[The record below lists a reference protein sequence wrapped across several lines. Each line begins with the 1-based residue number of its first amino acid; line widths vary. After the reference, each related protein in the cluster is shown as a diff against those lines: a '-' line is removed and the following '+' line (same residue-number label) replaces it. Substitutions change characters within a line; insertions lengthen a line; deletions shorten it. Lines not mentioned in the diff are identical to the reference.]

1 MKKVNQQKGM
11 TFVEMIVVTA
21 IFALIMIAIG
31 NTVATFYKTNA
42 YTIAQANEV
51 ANARKGVQTFIRD
64 VREMTFAD
72 DGTFPLAKMQDNL
85 IGFYS
90 DIDRDSSVEY
100 VEYELTGT
108 TTLVKRIYNATGTP
122 TTYNIAIPDETY
134 ILSRYVQNIPQGT
147 STFMYSDTYGNPAG
161 ATTTVTDIR
170 YITMQIIVNIDPIRS
185 PGQFMLR
192 SSASLRNVMDNI

>member
-1 MKKVNQQKGM
+1 MAIFHRNKGM
-11 TFVEMIVVTA
+11 TLVEMIVVTA
-21 IFALIMIAIG
+21 IFSLIMIAIG
-31 NTVATFYKTNA
+31 NTVATFYKANA

-51 ANARKGVQTFIRD
+51 ANARRGVQTFIQD

-90 DIDRDSSVEY
+90 DIDRDNSVEY
-100 VEYELTGT
+100 VEYELIGT

-122 TTYNIAIPDETY
+122 VTYNTTAADETD
-134 ILSRYVQNIPQGT
+134 ILSRYVQNILQST
-147 STFMYSDTYGNPAG
+147 STFKYSDTYGNPAG

-192 SSASLRNVMDNI
+192 SSAALRNVMDNI